1 MFTESPAGKL
11 EAQGR
16 ASAAAAAADKPISAK
31 DKATI
36 QRVLSSPGP
45 GVQKVLDAMYSSKMA
60 FSMFQ
65 DPEFESGLRQLLTP
79 PLDQIFSP
87 GAREEFNKGLALA
100 AHPQAQAAIM
110 LINLMKAYKQRCLEA
125 NPNAAQADGSVRVG
139 QEILRVAKLVTG
151 KIKADAGLSYVFEQL
166 DLLGFYKNPA
176 AQF

>member
-1 MFTESPAGKL
+1 
-11 EAQGR
+11 
-16 ASAAAAAADKPISAK
+16 
-31 DKATI
+31 
-36 QRVLSSPGP
+36 
-45 GVQKVLDAMYSSKMA
+45 
-60 FSMFQ
+60 
-65 DPEFESGLRQLLTP
+65 
-79 PLDQIFSP
+79 
-87 GAREEFNKGLALA
+87 
-100 AHPQAQAAIM
+100 M